1 MSIDKESKTK
11 LMENFAR
18 HEGDTGSPEVQIA
31 LLSTRIT
38 QLTDHLRTHKH
49 DESSRRGL
57 LKLVGTRR
65 RLLAYIRRNEYQRYI
80 ALTDRLN
87 IRRK

>member
-1 MSIDKESKTK
+1 MDQDTK
-11 LMENFAR
+11 LKTIETFAR
-18 HEGDTGSPEVQIA
+18 HEGDTGSPEVQVA
-31 LLSTRIT
+31 LLSNRIT
-38 QLTDHLRTHKH
+38 ELTNHLRTHKH

-57 LKLVGTRR
+57 LKMVGHRR
-65 RLLAYIRRNEYQRYI
+65 RLLAYIRRNDYQRYI